1 MQLTKIEDLTMVG
14 KGLLQ
19 VYNFHRIAENYERDN
34 AYGVVDTD
42 HPSMYDFHVAER
54 QRAKRLIDEVDLA
67 IIKLRPT
74 SEAKIQV
81 ASTIER
87 NGIKTLKSF

>member
-34 AYGVVDTD
+34 ACGVVDTD

-54 QRAKRLIDEVDLA
+54 LIDEVDLA

-74 SEAKIQV
+74 SKIQV

>member
-54 QRAKRLIDEVDLA
+54 LIDEVDLA

-74 SEAKIQV
+74 SKIQV